1 MRCLEYD
8 ATGAPTGWKVE
19 IKTRGFGNIN
29 QQTEF
34 LLAKVMMQEEIPS
47 LPKIYIDK
55 YQCRHTISSM
65 GVAKQIVKPN
75 AKGVRQ
81 IFKDKSSEKLPLS
94 KRPLFS
100 TILS

>member
-1 MRCLEYD
+1 
-8 ATGAPTGWKVE
+8 
-19 IKTRGFGNIN
+19 
-29 QQTEF
+29 
-34 LLAKVMMQEEIPS
+34 MQEEIPS

-100 TILS
+100 TNLSDAFKYLICRPDWIKALRADKKDEWNAPEVIGDE